1 MADPRGPAADAD
13 GVGDP
18 TGPPARSRPRRQ
30 DTTPAER
37 RRQRRAQDR
46 EDRRRGRS
54 GSERGP
60 AHRGEPADAR
70 ARSPRRP
77 GRREALGT
85 QRRRRARLRTGL
97 GVGLLLVV
105 AAAVVVVA
113 SLGLDRARSL
123 VGPDDGAEPA
133 TVAPG
138 DRQPALALVTHDE
151 ASGEAATAAILVLAY
166 DRDEDQGTVLLI
178 PGGTV
183 ADLPGHG
190 SYPVRDAYSFGQAPL
205 LAVTLDNLLDVRLD
219 GVASIGLEG
228 WREVGDA
235 LGPVPV
241 DVRSR
246 LVAPAGDAGGEVRFE
261 PGAQELDGDR
271 LVEYLTFRGEGE
283 TELEALPRLQQV
295 VAGILDRVHEDRAA
309 LRDLLGDDGATEGIL
324 DGATE
329 GDEPGV
335 LATPDPALAS
345 ALLTELADARQRDRL
360 TTLTLPVVA
369 LGTGREDLYRLDA
382 SRAEQVIDERLAA
395 SRPTEAT
402 GAGRTLQ
409 VLNGNGVPG
418 IGQQVAERLQP
429 GGYRILL
436 TGNAD
441 RFTHE
446 TTRIVVYDDSAEQLA
461 IARDIRERLGAGEIE
476 RSATPQ
482 SVVDV
487 TIVVGADFPPDRG
500 SAGEGRRGR

>member
-1 MADPRGPAADAD
+1 MADPREPAADAD
-13 GVGDP
+13 GAGDP
-18 TGPPARSRPRRQ
+18 TDPSARSRPRRQ

-37 RRQRRAQDR
+37 RRQRRARAR
-46 EDRRRGRS
+46 EDRRRGS
-54 GSERGP
+54 PGSERGP
-60 AHRGEPADAR
+60 DHGGEPAAAAR
-70 ARSPRRP
+70 AGSRRRP
-77 GRREALGT
+77 GRREALRT
-85 QRRRRARLRTGL
+85 RRRRRARLRTAL
-97 GVGLLLVV
+97 GVGLLLAV

-123 VGPDDGAEPA
+123 VAPEDGAEPTA
-133 TVAPG
+133 VAPG
-138 DRQPALALVTHDE
+138 DRQPALALVTYD
-151 ASGEAATAAILVLAY
+151 ATSGEAATAAVVVLAH

-219 GVASIGLEG
+219 GIASIDLEG

-246 LVAPAGDAGGEVRFE
+246 LVAPAGEAEGQVRFE
-261 PGAQELDGDR
+261 PGPQVLDGDR
-271 LVEYLTFRGEGE
+271 LVEYLTFRGDGE

-295 VAGILDRVHEDRAA
+295 VAGLLDRVDEDPAA
-309 LRDLLGDDGATEGIL
+309 LRDLLGEQDAVVEGADVVDAGPGGDG
-324 DGATE
+324 
-329 GDEPGV
+329 PGV
-335 LATPDPALAS
+335 LATADPALAL

-382 SRAEQVIDERLAA
+382 SRAEQVIDELLAA

-409 VLNGNGVPG
+409 VLNGNGIPG

-436 TGNAD
+436 SGNAD
-441 RFTHE
+441 RFSHE

-461 IARDIRERLGAGEIE
+461 TARDIRERLGAGEIE

-487 TIVVGADFPPDRG
+487 TIVVGADFPPD
-500 SAGEGRRGR
+500 